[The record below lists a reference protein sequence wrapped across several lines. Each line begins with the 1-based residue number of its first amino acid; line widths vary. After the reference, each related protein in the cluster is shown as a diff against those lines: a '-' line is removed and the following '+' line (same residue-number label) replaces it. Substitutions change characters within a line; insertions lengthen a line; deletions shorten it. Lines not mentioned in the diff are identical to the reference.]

1 MSALPAIVADN
12 PRTDG
17 TEPTVPLRLCH
28 SCQRFL
34 VQCFDGT
41 ARREFRR
48 VGKFSDAFSLFD
60 APLVGMG
67 ARTRPS
73 QVTQPHPT
81 PAAVGLL
88 DVAEVALRL
97 GATVRFV
104 RRLVAERRIPYVK
117 VGKFV
122 RFDPAEVEAWI
133 DDHRVGQ
140 LRLW

>member
-1 MSALPAIVADN
+1 
-12 PRTDG
+12 
-17 TEPTVPLRLCH
+17 
-28 SCQRFL
+28 

-41 ARREFRR
+41 AGRKSWR
-48 VGKFSDAFSLFD
+48 VGKFADAFSLFD
-60 APLVGMG
+60 APLVNMG
-67 ARTRPS
+67 APTRPS
-73 QVTQPHPT
+73 QVTQSHPA
-81 PAAVGLL
+81 PVGLL
-88 DVAEVALRL
+88 DVADVAVRL

-122 RFDPAEVEAWI
+122 RFDPVEVEAWI